1 MRENGKFVGD
11 NGTIPEGQGVVM
23 AQWDECHELFVM
35 AMVLSISNVNLP
47 GCAPDPLYR
56 Y

>member
-11 NGTIPEGQGVVM
+11 NGTIPEGQGIVI
-23 AQWDECHELFVM
+23 AQLNECHELFMM
-35 AMVLSISNVNLP
+35 AMVLSISNTNIP
-47 GCAPDPLYR
+47 GCASDPLSR